1 MQTLRNTAVKC
12 AKKTFANKGHFEGH
26 INSHNA
32 IKPFKCTQCSSKFSF
47 KSALLRHVKT
57 CDKKNKEKP
66 KSFRYDL
73 CSSIFSRYDILVDH
87 VKGKHEGKKL
97 YRCAKCSASFP
108 WRSSLSKHMM
118 SKKHATNHVSLLK

>member
-57 CDKKNKEKP
+57 CDKKTRKNPNHLGVICVVQYFQDTTYWWTMLKENTK
-66 KSFRYDL
+66 
-73 CSSIFSRYDILVDH
+73 
-87 VKGKHEGKKL
+87 VKN
-97 YRCAKCSASFP
+97 YTDVQSVVPVFP
-108 WRSSLSKHMM
+108 GDR
-118 SKKHATNHVSLLK
+118 ACQNT